1 MGMLQELERQGVD
14 PAMLD
19 AVRSFRTAHEPPAEQ
34 LGRVPDPSVV
44 YRGKE
49 VWEQAICSLLC
60 GENLLLE
67 GPKATGKNV
76 LAQGLA
82 RLFNRPAW
90 DVSFHIDMD
99 ALQLVGTDT
108 FVGGSVSFRPGPIVL
123 CAEQG
128 GFGVLDE
135 INMARSEALAVLHAA
150 LDQRRAIDVPG
161 YRRVELDEAT
171 RFVATMNAGYQG
183 TRELNEALVSRFVVI
198 SMPELD
204 ADGIEQL
211 LRETFPALRQSTA
224 RQFALL
230 FQEIRSKCA
239 HGELTDKVL
248 DLRGLIASVRLMS
261 AGLPATH
268 ALRICMVN
276 KALDPYERS
285 LAQDVVSARI
295 SKDMQKGR
303 IFE

>member
-1 MGMLQELERQGVD
+1 MDMLQELGRQGVD

-19 AVRSFRTAHEPPAEQ
+19 AVRSFRAAHESPAEQ
-34 LGRVPDPSVV
+34 LGRVPAPSVV

-49 VWEQAICSLLC
+49 VWEQAVCALLC

-161 YRRVELDEAT
+161 YRRVVLDEAT

-204 ADGIEQL
+204 ADGVERL
-211 LRETFPALRQSTA
+211 LRETFPALRQAAA
-224 RQFALL
+224 RQFSLL

-261 AGLPATH
+261 AGLPATQ